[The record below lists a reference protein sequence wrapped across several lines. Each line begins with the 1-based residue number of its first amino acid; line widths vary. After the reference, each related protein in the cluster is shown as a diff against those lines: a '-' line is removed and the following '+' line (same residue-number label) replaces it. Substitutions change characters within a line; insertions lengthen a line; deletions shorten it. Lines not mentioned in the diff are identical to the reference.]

1 MLRGNCI
8 HKITSPVSRVRTCGL
23 GFAHLPP
30 SLSRLKILF
39 SVLET
44 QNLKLQS
51 TQHTCGYIRL
61 RSPASFLLKI
71 LYSMYSMLD
80 PQNLKLRKKVLIVI
94 LILAESDD
102 VATQGVSAGSST
114 PSLETFQLKCN
125 AHSPYYTLLV

>member
-30 SLSRLKILF
+30 SLSRLKILY

-80 PQNLKLRKKVLIVI
+80 PQNCKKLLGII

-114 PSLETFQLKCN
+114 PSLEPAQLKYT
-125 AHSPYYTLLV
+125 AHSI